1 MISADTAYYPHFWN
15 ILTRLGEA
23 EILLPVAALTGIALF
38 AREKTRRLALSWMTL
53 IVIAALV
60 TIASK
65 VAFIGWGLGWAE
77 INFTGVSGHA
87 MFAAAIYPILL
98 VTFVSGD
105 RQGSRLISLALGC
118 GLAVLI
124 GVSRIKVGA
133 HSPSEVLAGLIVGG
147 AASATALAISE
158 TSVVSIKPV
167 LLAILLVW
175 AAVTPF
181 ELNASQTH
189 SLVTRFALRMSGR
202 ATPFTRGDLIG
213 SGRHQNSR
221 PAFVAAD
228 MGAILTIPDAHVSNT
243 AFQEPARP

>member
-65 VAFIGWGLGWAE
+65 VAFIGWGLGWAA

-133 HSPSEVLAGLIVGG
+133 HSPSEV
-147 AASATALAISE
+147 LAISE